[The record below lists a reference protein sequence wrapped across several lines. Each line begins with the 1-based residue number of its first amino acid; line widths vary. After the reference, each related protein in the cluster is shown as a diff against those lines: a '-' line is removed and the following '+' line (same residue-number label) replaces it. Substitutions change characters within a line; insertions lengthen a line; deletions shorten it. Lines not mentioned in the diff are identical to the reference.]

1 MIMMIMMI
9 AEKISLILILFV
21 AFFVVSSGLFL
32 ILHIVFKNLQEKR
45 NKDLLG
51 KMPNYMAICA
61 CILAQIIAIG
71 LMVFLILKTFEVG
84 KNIPQPNAINQ
95 QRTNSEFDHLK
106 GEELFQAIE
115 QKYKNQKKMEAQD
128 QDINTKKKPV
138 KYWTRKQFYEYL
150 EQKKANTQNQDINAE
165 KKVGKFD
172 HMTNEEVVQY
182 FKQRDKKPQ

>member
-1 MIMMIMMI
+1 M
-9 AEKISLILILFV
+9 
-21 AFFVVSSGLFL
+21 
-32 ILHIVFKNLQEKR
+32 
-45 NKDLLG
+45 
-51 KMPNYMAICA
+51 
-61 CILAQIIAIG
+61 AQIIAIG
-71 LMVFLILKTFEVG
+71 LMDFLILKTFEVG

-115 QKYKNQKKMEAQD
+115 QKYKNQKKMEAKD